1 VVFVENAYLI
11 PLLPISGF
19 IFEIFLGKHSWRKG
33 GIFANLLIAG
43 ALVLSLGTLYEVY
56 FKGMPFYEHSWN
68 WFYPGIALGVVVD
81 PLSIVMVCMVSFVG
95 LLIHIFALGYMAED
109 PDKHVYFAETS
120 LFTGAMLGLVLSNNF
135 LQLFIFW
142 EMVGLCSYLLIGF
155 WWYKPE
161 AAAAAKKAWMF
172 CAVGD
177 FLFLLGIVITYS
189 YMFPVADVSEPLT
202 FSQIFSHLEEGVI
215 PAKVLTVICILILAG
230 VAGKS
235 AQFPLHG
242 WIPDAMEG
250 PTTVSALIHAATMV
264 TAGVYLVARTF
275 PIFLTAPNALW
286 IVALLGGFT
295 AFLAATMGL
304 VVNDLK
310 RVLAYSTISQLG
322 YMLCV
327 LGVGAAV
334 GAIAVGYS
342 IFHLISH
349 AFFKA
354 LLFLCAGSILHSLWN
369 IRDIKEM
376 GGLFPHMRVAGIT
389 MLVGSLTLAG
399 FPLTS
404 GFFSK
409 DKIIE
414 AAYEYGATSG
424 TAVAYIPWLFL
435 IVGVL
440 LTATYT
446 FRAYFL
452 VFTGK
457 PRSHLAKHPHEP
469 GIFSFINIPLV
480 LLAIFSLGF
489 GILAQSSFYEFLS
502 KTFTTDTPYMKALNL
517 EHLAEIGGN
526 VIAHGHGHLEVPL
539 YIMWLPTALALA
551 GIGIAGVIYYNNRVE
566 VGKYIKRDNP
576 LYKLLWNKYYL
587 DHLYKDVI
595 AEKFY
600 ITLMTFWDVFD
611 LYVIDGV
618 VNGIS
623 WITVKAGGILRKI
636 QTGVIQSY
644 ATAVVVGIV
653 ALILAMKILGVA

>member
-1 VVFVENAYLI
+1 MTFVENAYLI

-19 IFEIFLGKHSWRKG
+19 IFEMFLGKYSWRRG

-43 ALVLSLGTLYEVY
+43 SLIISLGTLYEVY
-56 FKGMPFYEHSWN
+56 FAGVPFYEHSWE
-68 WFYPGIALGVVVD
+68 WFFPGIVLGIIVD
-81 PLSIVMVCMVSFVG
+81 PLSIVMVSMVSFVG

-155 WWYKPE
+155 WWHKPE

-172 CAVGD
+172 CSIGD
-177 FLFLLGIVITYS
+177 FLFLLGIVITYNF
-189 YMFPVADVSEPLT
+189 MFTAPGVTEPLT
-202 FSQIFSHLEEGVI
+202 FSQIFTHLESGVI
-215 PAKVLTVICILILAG
+215 PAGALTLICILILAG

-264 TAGVYLVARTF
+264 TAGIYLVARTF
-275 PIFLTAPNALW
+275 PIFFAAPNALW

-295 AFLAATMGL
+295 ALLAATMGL

-322 YMLCV
+322 YMLCM

-334 GAIAVGYS
+334 GAVAVGYS
-342 IFHLISH
+342 MFHLISH

-354 LLFLCAGSILHSLWN
+354 LLFLCSASILHGLWN
-369 IRDIKEM
+369 LRDIKEM
-376 GGLFPHMRVAGIT
+376 GGLFSHMRIAGIT
-389 MLVGSLTLAG
+389 MLVGSLALAG

-414 AAYEYGATSG
+414 SAYEYGVTHNS
-424 TAVAYIPWLFL
+424 VIAYLPWFFL
-435 IVGVL
+435 VFGVL

-452 VFTGK
+452 VFTGE

-469 GIFSFINIPLV
+469 GLFSFINIPLV
-480 LLAIFSLGF
+480 ILAIFALIF
-489 GILAQSSFYEFLS
+489 GVLAQSSFYDFLA
-502 KTFTTDTPYMKALNL
+502 KTFTTDTPYMEALNF
-517 EHLAEIGGN
+517 EHLAEISG
-526 VIAHGHGHLEVPL
+526 IHMAHENAHVPA
-539 YIMWLPTALALA
+539 YIVWLPTVLALA
-551 GIGIAGVIYYNNRVE
+551 GIGIAALLYYNTRVD
-566 VGKYIKRDNP
+566 VGKFITARNP
-576 LYKLLWNKYYL
+576 LYRLLWNKYYL
-587 DHLYKDVI
+587 DYIYKDII
-595 AEKFY
+595 AEKIY
-600 ITLMTFWDVFD
+600 ITLMTFWDAFD

-623 WITVKAGGILRKI
+623 WVTVKVGGVIRKI
-636 QTGVIQSY
+636 QTGVIQTY
-644 ATAVVVGIV
+644 ATSVIIGVV
-653 ALILAMKILGVA
+653 ALVIVLKIWGVA